1 MVTLGLLEDSN
12 VLRTHLFDGFNNET
26 GVDHYIVPNIIH
38 LIRFN
43 QSEFTFID
51 YMCLQAAY
59 HRHRPDYFYI
69 HTNVNNKQFK
79 GKYWSRLMT
88 KDLELKSRI
97 KILYLEPPLE
107 IFGQLINPEWRLWHG
122 GDIARIGVMMKY
134 GGIFLDNDV
143 FVIQN
148 LDEYRKFEMALNWDE
163 GQFLGTQL
171 LIAHK
176 DARFLSLWLNS
187 YREYYPERW

>member
-1 MVTLGLLEDSN
+1 LGLLSKTNPKDSN
-12 VLRTHLFDGFNNET
+12 VLQSQLFDGFDNET
-26 GVDHYIVPNIIH
+26 GVDHFIVPNIIH
-38 LIRFN
+38 LIRFD
-43 QSEFTFID
+43 QSEFTFLD
-51 YMCLQAAY
+51 YICLQAAY
-59 HRHRPDYFYI
+59 HHHRPDFFYI
-69 HTNVNNKQFK
+69 HTNVKKGFE
-79 GKYWSRLMT
+79 GKYWSRII

-97 KILYLEPPLE
+97 KILYLEPPSE
-107 IFGQLINPEWRLWHG
+107 IFGQTVNPEWRLWHG
-122 GDIARIGVMMKY
+122 GDIARIRVMMKY

-148 LDEYRKFEMALNWDE
+148 LDKYRKFEMALNWDE
-163 GQFLGTQL
+163 GQFLGTQV